1 MLSFERRW
9 ARHVLA
15 AFAPTGGPG
24 LAPAL
29 EEVDYQDVFA
39 RMLRGAS
46 PWAAMGLR
54 LALWIAA
61 LAPIWL
67 WGRLTTVTKLA
78 AERRP
83 ELLRQLL
90 HHRAFAVRELTLLLK
105 LCAAMALLG
114 TPSVRARS
122 GYDLAADVR
131 SISPAAAGAARVHL
145 RVGVPVSE
153 PRLLSISSSSRPED
167 AGRGDAPAGSP

>member
-1 MLSFERRW
+1 MMAFERRW

-15 AFAPTGGPG
+15 AFAPVGGPG
-24 LAPAL
+24 LAPAPD
-29 EEVDYQDVFA
+29 EVDYESA
-39 RMLRGAS
+39 LRRMMRGAS
-46 PWAAMGLR
+46 PLAAAGLR
-54 LALWIAA
+54 LAIWIAA

-67 WGRLTTVTKLA
+67 WGTVTTVTRLA

-90 HHRAFAVRELTLLLK
+90 GHRAFAIRELTLLLK

-122 GYDLAADVR
+122 NYDVSAHPISVR
-131 SISPAAAGAARVHL
+131 PEPLGATRRVRL
-145 RVGVPVSE
+145 PQAVLE
-153 PRLLSISSSSRPED
+153 PRRPSAVKVIAD
-167 AGRGDAPAGSP
+167 ASEERAPRSGA

>member
-1 MLSFERRW
+1 MMGFERRW

-15 AFAPTGGPG
+15 AFAPVGGPG
-24 LAPAL
+24 LAPVL
-29 EEVDYQDVFA
+29 DEVDYEGA
-39 RMLRGAS
+39 LRRMMRGAS
-46 PWAAMGLR
+46 PLAAAGMR

-67 WGRLTTVTKLA
+67 WGRVTTVTRLA
-78 AERRP
+78 VERRP

-90 HHRAFAVRELTLLLK
+90 GHRAFAVRELTMLLK

-122 GYDLAADVR
+122 SYDLSVRPITVRPAPVAIARVRLPQAAPDPRSALPMAVAADAGEERAPR
-131 SISPAAAGAARVHL
+131 S
-145 RVGVPVSE
+145 GV
-153 PRLLSISSSSRPED
+153 
-167 AGRGDAPAGSP
+167 

>member
-1 MLSFERRW
+1 MMAFERRW

-15 AFAPTGGPG
+15 AFAPVGGPG
-24 LAPAL
+24 LAPVPD
-29 EEVDYQDVFA
+29 EVDYESA
-39 RMLRGAS
+39 LRRMMRGAS
-46 PWAAMGLR
+46 PLAAAGLR

-67 WGRLTTVTKLA
+67 WGKVTTVTRLA
-78 AERRP
+78 TERRP

-90 HHRAFAVRELTLLLK
+90 GHRAFVVRELTMLLK

-122 GYDLAADVR
+122 SYDDVPFRPITARPVPLPTTRVRLPQAAPGPR
-131 SISPAAAGAARVHL
+131 SALPMAVSADASEEPAPRSGA
-145 RVGVPVSE
+145 
-153 PRLLSISSSSRPED
+153 
-167 AGRGDAPAGSP
+167 

>member
-1 MLSFERRW
+1 MMGFERRW

-15 AFAPTGGPG
+15 AFAPIGGPG
-24 LAPAL
+24 LAPL
-29 EEVDYQDVFA
+29 QDEVDYESA
-39 RMLRGAS
+39 LRRMMRGAS
-46 PWAAMGLR
+46 PLAAAGMR

-67 WGRLTTVTKLA
+67 WGRVTTVTRLA
-78 AERRP
+78 VERRP

-90 HHRAFAVRELTLLLK
+90 GHRAFAVRELTLLLK

-122 GYDLAADVR
+122 GYDDVPVRPITVRPAPVPTARLRLPQAALEPRR
-131 SISPAAAGAARVHL
+131 SSQAAASADPGAARA
-145 RVGVPVSE
+145 
-153 PRLLSISSSSRPED
+153 PRGG
-167 AGRGDAPAGSP
+167 A

>member
-1 MLSFERRW
+1 MMGFERRW

-15 AFAPTGGPG
+15 AFAPVGGPG
-24 LAPAL
+24 LAPL
-29 EEVDYQDVFA
+29 SDEVDYETA
-39 RMLRGAS
+39 LRRMMDGAS
-46 PWAAMGLR
+46 PLAAVGMR

-67 WGRLTTVTKLA
+67 WGRLTTVTRLA
-78 AERRP
+78 AARRP

-90 HHRAFAVRELTLLLK
+90 GHRAFAIRELTLLLK

-122 GYDLAADVR
+122 GYDVTVPPISARPRALTPTPRVR
-131 SISPAAAGAARVHL
+131 LPQAGL
-145 RVGVPVSE
+145 E
-153 PRLLSISSSSRPED
+153 PRLAAPVAISAE
-167 AGRGDAPAGSP
+167 AGEERAPRGGA

>member
-1 MLSFERRW
+1 VAIQGEAATMMGFERRW

-15 AFAPTGGPG
+15 AFAPVGGPG
-24 LAPAL
+24 LAPVPD
-29 EEVDYQDVFA
+29 EVDYESA
-39 RMLRGAS
+39 LRRMMRGGS
-46 PWAAMGLR
+46 PLAAAGMR

-67 WGRLTTVTKLA
+67 WGRVTTVTRLA
-78 AERRP
+78 TERRP

-90 HHRAFAVRELTLLLK
+90 GHRAFAIRELTMLLK

-122 GYDLAADVR
+122 SYDVPVR
-131 SISPAAAGAARVHL
+131 AISVRPAPVPTARVRL
-145 RVGVPVSE
+145 PQAAPE
-153 PRLLSISSSSRPED
+153 PRSGLPMER
-167 AGRGDAPAGSP
+167 APRSGL